1 MYIARTHT
9 RDHTH
14 THIYIYIHIY
24 AHMSAVDLKVLARS
38 FDCESRACYVGNP
51 RESFCGVRE
60 RTFFIRESFAKV
72 GYYESL
78 SLYTL
83 QLVKGHHLLPPGV
96 RQDNGTAP

>member
-1 MYIARTHT
+1 
-9 RDHTH
+9 
-14 THIYIYIHIY
+14 
-24 AHMSAVDLKVLARS
+24 MSAVDLKVLARS

-51 RESFCGVRE
+51 RESFC
-60 RTFFIRESFAKV
+60 V

>member
-1 MYIARTHT
+1 M
-9 RDHTH
+9 
-14 THIYIYIHIY
+14 
-24 AHMSAVDLKVLARS
+24 VDLKVLVRS
-38 FDCESRACYVGNP
+38 FNCESRACYVGNP

-83 QLVKGHHLLPPGV
+83 QLVKGYPLLPPGGPAAEWY
-96 RQDNGTAP
+96 RRFSFSLHMKQPSFRR